1 VLIHKRTQEDKILK
15 STIRGILGRSP
26 SNLELFKLS
35 VKHSSSSSESNERLE
50 YLGDAIL
57 GAIVAEYLFK
67 KFPRRDEGFLTEIR
81 SRIVKRESLNSLAI
95 RIGLS
100 KLVLFSNSNLNNN
113 KSKSI
118 YGNALEAFIGAV
130 YLDKG
135 YDFCTKFILDRLIN
149 PHISIEDTIKSDTNF
164 KSKLIEWCQKASK
177 DISFELIKEEG
188 SHHKKIFTIQVLI
201 DAEVVTYAT
210 GHTKKKAEQAAAE
223 KCCEHFNI

>member
-1 VLIHKRTQEDKILK
+1 MLIHKRTQEDKILK
-15 STIRGILGRSP
+15 STIRGILGRNP

-35 VKHSSSSSESNERLE
+35 LKHASSSSESNERLE

-67 KFPRRDEGFLTEIR
+67 KFPRRNEGFLTEIR
-81 SRIVKRESLNSLAI
+81 SRIVKRESLNTLAMK
-95 RIGLS
+95 IGLS
-100 KLVLFSNSNLNNN
+100 KLVLFSNNNLVKN

-135 YDFCTKFILDRLIN
+135 YDFCTKFVLDKLIN
-149 PHISIEDTIKSDTNF
+149 PHISIEDTINSNQNF
-164 KSKLIEWCQKASK
+164 KSVLIEWSQKQSK
-177 DISFELIKEEG
+177 EIVFKLVKEEG
-188 SHHKKIFTIQVLI
+188 NHHQKIFTVQVLI
-201 DAEVVTYAT
+201 NDEMIGQGT